1 MSHFLQL
8 KDIARRR
15 QKTAYSLLSPYLPQ
29 TIVYVTANLQNA
41 RSLLTE
47 LGRFL
52 SRDPSE
58 LLAFTLSHSLPSLV
72 TTCSRDEIKLLAH
85 IVGRPVAALLVDKTT
100 DILKGIYLLPD
111 DNDVEE
117 SLNFLTQMVAEAAG
131 AKAGSVGTQALVNSC
146 IATLLAEL
154 VMVFGDERP
163 KTTESVRGLL
173 SDPAITGDI
182 WALITGVESSQ
193 QS

>member
-1 MSHFLQL
+1 M
-8 KDIARRR
+8 R
-15 QKTAYSLLSPYLPQ
+15 
-29 TIVYVTANLQNA
+29 NA
-41 RSLLTE
+41 PSLLTE

-52 SRDPSE
+52 SREPSE

-72 TTCSRDEIKLLAH
+72 TTCSRDEINLVART
-85 IVGRPVAALLVDKTT
+85 VGRPVAALLVDKTT

-111 DNDVEE
+111 DKDVEE

-154 VMVFGDERP
+154 VMVFGDERS
-163 KTTESVRGLL
+163 KTMEMVNDVIS
-173 SDPAITGDI
+173 
-182 WALITGVESSQ
+182 
-193 QS
+193 